1 MPTHPLSKRA
11 AIWMAVAV
19 TVIWSTSWIL
29 IRIGLKEI
37 PPLPFAGIRYFLAF
51 IFLLPWLL
59 RRPSMQIIMNLSI
72 RDWFVLSG
80 LGFITYTLCQGGLYL
95 SINYLPNTTVSLLLN
110 FSPLFVAFAGSI
122 WLDEKLTRWQYI
134 GMFVLL
140 IGAAVFFLPVQS
152 GSLSIIGLIF
162 TGITLLGN
170 VAASVYTRK
179 ILRSGVYPVMIITG
193 VCMGIGSIALAA
205 GSAAWQWIPVMSL
218 QSWGIVIILAATNTA
233 LAFTMWNMV
242 LQRLTAFE
250 ANIINNTMLVQI
262 ALLSWIFL
270 GDVITLKMM
279 GGMILV
285 MLGAVLVNFKNA
297 QIEGIK
303 ERI

>member
-1 MPTHPLSKRA
+1 MPVQPLSKRA

-59 RRPSMQIIMNLSI
+59 RKPSMQVIMNLTT
-72 RDWFVLSG
+72 RDWLVLSG
-80 LGFITYTLCQGGLYL
+80 LGLITYTLCQGGLYL

-110 FSPLFVAFAGSI
+110 FSPLFVALAGSI

-134 GMFVLL
+134 GMIVLL
-140 IGAAVFFLPVQS
+140 FGAAVFFLPVQT
-152 GSLSIIGLIF
+152 GSLSMIGLIF

-179 ILRSGVYPVMIITG
+179 ILRGGVYPVMIITG
-193 VCMGIGSIALAA
+193 VCMGIGSTALAA
-205 GSAAWQWIPVMSL
+205 GSAAWQWIPGMSL
-218 QSWGIVIILAATNTA
+218 QSWGIVIILAGTNTA

-285 MLGAVLVNFKNA
+285 MAGAVLVNFKSS
-297 QIEGIK
+297 
-303 ERI
+303 